1 MISTILDIIAKQIL
15 GRGMIENQLSTAVV
29 CLITR
34 MEKAIMLE
42 GILLSNAFFKFL
54 HVCLTVILQVL
65 LKLLEA
71 DIFEL
76 G

>member
-1 MISTILDIIAKQIL
+1 
-15 GRGMIENQLSTAVV
+15 
-29 CLITR
+29 
-34 MEKAIMLE
+34 MEKAIMLEE

-54 HVCLTVILQVL
+54 HLCLTVILQVL

-71 DIFEL
+71 DVFEL

>member
-1 MISTILDIIAKQIL
+1 VLDVIAKQIL
-15 GRGMIENQLSTAVV
+15 GRGTIENQLSMAVV

-34 MEKAIMLE
+34 MENAIMLE

-54 HVCLTVILQVL
+54 HVRLTVILQVL

-71 DIFEL
+71 DVFEL

>member
-1 MISTILDIIAKQIL
+1 MIK
-15 GRGMIENQLSTAVV
+15 NQLSTAVV

-54 HVCLTVILQVL
+54 HVRLMVILQVL

-71 DIFEL
+71 DVFEL

>member
-1 MISTILDIIAKQIL
+1 M
-15 GRGMIENQLSTAVV
+15 
-29 CLITR
+29 R

-54 HVCLTVILQVL
+54 HVHLTVILQVL

-71 DIFEL
+71 DVFEL